1 MYKRLAKKMCDEI
14 QERLSLSPKVV
25 EAMSSVNREI
35 FVPPAFAH
43 LSYQIN
49 ALPMVDSQWISSP
62 LTVAQ
67 MTEYLAPN
75 GGDSVLEI
83 GCGSGYQAMVLSK
96 MFRRVFSIERIDKL
110 LCEAKDRFRALQ
122 VHNIFVKLD
131 DGQRGWA
138 EYAPF
143 DARRVFSIERIDKL
157 LCEAKDRF
165 RALQVHNIF
174 VKLDDGQRGWAE
186 YAPFDA
192 ILFSAC
198 AREISQA
205 IINQLEDGG
214 VIVAPMFEGGRQII
228 KRFRKSRGGLDKGES
243 LGECLFV
250 DVQNGIMR

>member
-14 QERLSLSPKVV
+14 QERLPLSPKVV

-143 DARRVFSIERIDKL
+143 DA
-157 LCEAKDRF
+157 
-165 RALQVHNIF
+165 
-174 VKLDDGQRGWAE
+174 
-186 YAPFDA
+186 

-198 AREISQA
+198 AREIPQA
-205 IINQLEDGG
+205 IINQLGDGG

>member
-1 MYKRLAKKMCDEI
+1 MCDEI
-14 QERLSLSPKVV
+14 QERLPLSPKVV

-122 VHNIFVKLD
+122 VHNV
-131 DGQRGWA
+131 
-138 EYAPF
+138 
-143 DARRVFSIERIDKL
+143 
-157 LCEAKDRF
+157 
-165 RALQVHNIF
+165 F

-198 AREISQA
+198 AREIPQA

-214 VIVAPMFEGGRQII
+214 VIVAPMFEGERQII

>member
-1 MYKRLAKKMCDEI
+1 MCEDI
-14 QERLSLSPKVV
+14 QVKLPLSPKVV
-25 EAMSSVNREI
+25 EALSSVNREI

-43 LSYQIN
+43 LSYEIN

-96 MFRRVFSIERIDKL
+96 MFRRVFSVERIDKL
-110 LCEAKDRFRALQ
+110 LGEAR
-122 VHNIFVKLD
+122 
-131 DGQRGWA
+131 
-138 EYAPF
+138 E
-143 DARRVFSIERIDKL
+143 
-157 LCEAKDRF
+157 RF

-198 AREISQA
+198 AREISQG

-214 VIVAPMFEGGRQII
+214 VIVAPMLEGGRQII
-228 KRFRKSRGGLDKGES
+228 KRFRKTKGALDRGES

-250 DVQNGIMR
+250 DVQNGVVR

>member
-1 MYKRLAKKMCDEI
+1 MCDEI
-14 QERLSLSPKVV
+14 QERLPLSPRVV

-143 DARRVFSIERIDKL
+143 DA
-157 LCEAKDRF
+157 
-165 RALQVHNIF
+165 
-174 VKLDDGQRGWAE
+174 
-186 YAPFDA
+186 

-198 AREISQA
+198 AREIPQA

>member
-14 QERLSLSPKVV
+14 QERLPLSPKVV

-67 MTEYLAPN
+67 VTEYLAPN

-143 DARRVFSIERIDKL
+143 DA
-157 LCEAKDRF
+157 
-165 RALQVHNIF
+165 
-174 VKLDDGQRGWAE
+174 
-186 YAPFDA
+186 

-198 AREISQA
+198 AREIPQA

>member
-1 MYKRLAKKMCDEI
+1 MCDEI
-14 QERLSLSPKVV
+14 QERLPLSPKVV

-67 MTEYLAPN
+67 VTEYLAPN

-143 DARRVFSIERIDKL
+143 DA
-157 LCEAKDRF
+157 
-165 RALQVHNIF
+165 
-174 VKLDDGQRGWAE
+174 
-186 YAPFDA
+186 

-198 AREISQA
+198 AREIPQA

>member
-14 QERLSLSPKVV
+14 QERLPLSPKVV

-49 ALPMVDSQWISSP
+49 ALPMMDSQWISSP

-143 DARRVFSIERIDKL
+143 DA
-157 LCEAKDRF
+157 
-165 RALQVHNIF
+165 
-174 VKLDDGQRGWAE
+174 
-186 YAPFDA
+186 

-198 AREISQA
+198 AREIPQA

>member
-14 QERLSLSPKVV
+14 QERLPLSPKVV
-25 EAMSSVNREI
+25 EAMSSVDREI

-143 DARRVFSIERIDKL
+143 DA
-157 LCEAKDRF
+157 
-165 RALQVHNIF
+165 
-174 VKLDDGQRGWAE
+174 
-186 YAPFDA
+186 

-198 AREISQA
+198 AREIPQA

>member
-14 QERLSLSPKVV
+14 QERLPLSPKVV

-122 VHNIFVKLD
+122 VHNV
-131 DGQRGWA
+131 
-138 EYAPF
+138 
-143 DARRVFSIERIDKL
+143 
-157 LCEAKDRF
+157 
-165 RALQVHNIF
+165 F

-198 AREISQA
+198 AREIPQA

>member
-14 QERLSLSPKVV
+14 QERLPLSPKVV

-143 DARRVFSIERIDKL
+143 DA
-157 LCEAKDRF
+157 
-165 RALQVHNIF
+165 
-174 VKLDDGQRGWAE
+174 
-186 YAPFDA
+186 

-198 AREISQA
+198 AREIPQA

>member
-14 QERLSLSPKVV
+14 QGRLPLSPKVV

-143 DARRVFSIERIDKL
+143 DA
-157 LCEAKDRF
+157 
-165 RALQVHNIF
+165 
-174 VKLDDGQRGWAE
+174 
-186 YAPFDA
+186 

-198 AREISQA
+198 AREIPQA

>member
-14 QERLSLSPKVV
+14 QERLPLSPRVV

-143 DARRVFSIERIDKL
+143 DA
-157 LCEAKDRF
+157 
-165 RALQVHNIF
+165 
-174 VKLDDGQRGWAE
+174 
-186 YAPFDA
+186 

-198 AREISQA
+198 AREIPQA

>member
-1 MYKRLAKKMCDEI
+1 MYRKLAKKMCDEI
-14 QERLSLSPKVV
+14 QAKLPLSPKVIQ
-25 EAMSSVNREI
+25 ALSSVNREI

-43 LSYQIN
+43 LSYEIN

-110 LCEAKDRFRALQ
+110 LSEARERFRALQ

-131 DGQRGWA
+131 DGQ
-138 EYAPF
+138 
-143 DARRVFSIERIDKL
+143 K
-157 LCEAKDRF
+157 
-165 RALQVHNIF
+165 
-174 VKLDDGQRGWAE
+174 GWAE

-198 AREISQA
+198 AREIPQG
-205 IINQLEDGG
+205 IVNQLEDGG
-214 VIVAPMFEGGRQII
+214 TIVAPMLDGGRQII
-228 KRFRKSRGGLDKGES
+228 KRFRKSRGVLDRGES

-250 DVQNGIMR
+250 DVQNGVVR

>member
-1 MYKRLAKKMCDEI
+1 MCDEI
-14 QERLSLSPKVV
+14 QERLPLSPKVV

-143 DARRVFSIERIDKL
+143 DA
-157 LCEAKDRF
+157 
-165 RALQVHNIF
+165 
-174 VKLDDGQRGWAE
+174 
-186 YAPFDA
+186 

-198 AREISQA
+198 AREIPQA